1 MTIIKRYSNRKLYD
15 SEAARYVTLDELG
28 DRIHQGEDISVVDHE
43 SGADLTALTL
53 MQIMF
58 EREKKVGGMLPKA
71 ILTTLIQ
78 AGTVA
83 VDTLRSGINALV
95 ENTPAMETEIRRR
108 LSVLA
113 EDGQVAVEEA
123 QRMTEL
129 LISNRWKQRETSATN
144 DPQPAAEQPVV
155 VDVAPVIEEP
165 FVAPGATIYPTEL
178 APAATPGEV
187 DRLQQQIADLERQI
201 AAMKSARREG

>member
-129 LISNRWKQRETSATN
+129 LISNRWKQRETSATS

-165 FVAPGATIYPTEL
+165 FVAAGATVYPTEPP
-178 APAATPGEV
+178 PAATPGEV